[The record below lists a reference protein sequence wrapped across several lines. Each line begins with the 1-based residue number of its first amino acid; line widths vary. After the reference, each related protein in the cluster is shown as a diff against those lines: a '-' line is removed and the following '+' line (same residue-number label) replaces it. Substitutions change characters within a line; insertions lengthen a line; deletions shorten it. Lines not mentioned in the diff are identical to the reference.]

1 MKVFLPFWAIRFIK
15 YIPLVVVF
23 GANEKGISFR
33 SFSQSLLEFLNFWP
47 NKNKQKDWYD
57 IVYCVMLVDTEC
69 SLQYEKVGCYKDMHR
84 SQRPLPFF
92 LMNDRDVYH
101 QHFSGKLVDWRNWD
115 VYVPDLACRCA
126 KKAKAKGWTFFGL
139 QFYGKNFH
147 CCRSVVLHVLIR
159 RFMVANLLP
168 KSAGSLLPVDMG
180 RS

>member
-1 MKVFLPFWAIRFIK
+1 
-15 YIPLVVVF
+15 
-23 GANEKGISFR
+23 
-33 SFSQSLLEFLNFWP
+33 
-47 NKNKQKDWYD
+47 
-57 IVYCVMLVDTEC
+57 MLVDTEC

-139 QFYGKNFH
+139 QFYGKDFH

-159 RFMVANLLP
+159 RFMIANLLP
-168 KSAGSLLPVDMG
+168 KSASSLLPVDMG
-180 RS
+180 RTKTFMLKLPNKSNTRRSVSIAL

>member
-1 MKVFLPFWAIRFIK
+1 MKKESLSGAFLK
-15 YIPLVVVF
+15 VY
-23 GANEKGISFR
+23 
-33 SFSQSLLEFLNFWP
+33 LNFSIFGP
-47 NKNKQKDWYD
+47 TKINKDWYD

-69 SLQYEKVGCYKDMHR
+69 GLQYEKVGCYKDMHR

-92 LMNDRDVYH
+92 VMNDRDVYH

-139 QFYGKNFH
+139 QFYGKDFH